1 MKAILNTAVGE
12 HLETSP
18 LRAVKRKGTKLKAKR
33 TITAKEKPA
42 FLRALKAIDPELHDL
57 YLVQMIGG
65 RSSLD
70 QMAEYLGLDLEL
82 FGRRATA

>member
-1 MKAILNTAVGE
+1 MRAVLNTAVGA
-12 HLETSP
+12 HLEASP
-18 LRAVKRKGTKLKAKR
+18 LRAVKHKGTKLKAKR